1 MTFFL
6 IVSSIMMLS
15 IYLIYKLTHFFG
27 CAAECRSL
35 FLCAFMAFA
44 VTISAILLS
53 PYLTQDYY
61 IRLGVL
67 IVAAGA
73 IVTVYNERLLRREAA
88 AVSAVSS
95 ETVPAE
101 PLPEKASDEM
111 VVRAKVK
118 HASASTE
125 SQKPK
130 EANKKPAGKVV
141 AKASH
146 PSKPDREDVK
156 PVQTPKQNALSPP
169 KEKSVQKPSGDVVSS
184 PPKKLGAALETKDAA
199 VTFDSLDSL
208 LDYAFEQRSQGHRR
222 KAISAYRQ
230 ALKQYSEDPYVPFI
244 AIDLGNIYKESAD
257 YDEAIRVYRESLSIP
272 LIAADD
278 TTYREFAKNLSYLRT
293 VQYILTKH
301 NALGTPFQKIPAE
314 YLAEIETMFQERPQQ
329 EISHLH

>member
-6 IVSSIMMLS
+6 VVSSIMALS
-15 IYLIYKLTHFFG
+15 IYLIHKLTHFFG

-35 FLCAFMAFA
+35 LLCAFMAFA

-73 IVTVYNERLLRREAA
+73 IVTLYNERLLRRSA

-95 ETVPAE
+95 GAVPSETLPDEAAAETVVQA
-101 PLPEKASDEM
+101 KA
-111 VVRAKVK
+111 K
-118 HASASTE
+118 HASASAK

-130 EANKKPAGKVV
+130 EKSRKQSEKISAESSRSSKPA
-141 AKASH
+141 
-146 PSKPDREDVK
+146 REDAK
-156 PVQTPKQNALSPP
+156 PVQPSKQKELSPP
-169 KEKSVQKPSGDVVSS
+169 KEKIKQKHVGDAVAP
-184 PPKKLGAALETKDAA
+184 PPKKLGAALEAKDAA
-199 VTFDSLDSL
+199 ITFDSLDSL
-208 LDYAFEQRSQGHRR
+208 LDYAYEQRSQGHRR

-230 ALKQYSEDPYVPFI
+230 ALRQYSEDPYVPFI

-278 TTYREFAKNLSYLRT
+278 ATYREFAKNLSYLRT

-329 EISHLH
+329 ESSQLH